1 MSDTDRS
8 RIQPVAIHP
17 AVRSPRSAPLAPDPT
32 APGHPAA
39 DLSDHPV
46 SAVRVVAAR
55 ATIPSRDRDG
65 DLPVEAVRAYLGRR
79 GLTAGPVEVGLALR
93 DLGRLVSDQTVRAT
107 VTALRR
113 ESVGAGPLEELLA
126 LPGVTDVL
134 VNGSAEVYVDRG
146 QGLEPVPTP
155 FAEESDVRRLAVRL
169 AASVG
174 RRLDDGSPFVDARL
188 ASGVRVHAV
197 LGAVADRGTCLSL
210 RVPHATTLSL
220 EEWVAGGA
228 LAPAAARVLRRVVEH
243 RCAFLIAGG
252 TGSGKTTL
260 LASLLSL
267 VPAGERIVIA
277 EDSREL
283 NPSHPHCV
291 RLEGR
296 PANTEGVGAVT
307 LTDLV
312 RQALR
317 MRPDRLVVGEVRG
330 PELVD
335 LLTALNTGHEGGSGT
350 LHANSAGDVPARLE
364 ALAALGGLGRAALH
378 AQVAAALD
386 LVVQIRRFADGHR
399 WVEEIRVIQADPA
412 SGLCRAV
419 PALRFE
425 TAGAVIRLEAA
436 DDLVRLVGG

>member
-1 MSDTDRS
+1 MSESVLTLR
-8 RIQPVAIHP
+8 P
-17 AVRSPRSAPLAPDPT
+17 
-32 APGHPAA
+32 
-39 DLSDHPV
+39 
-46 SAVRVVAAR
+46 
-55 ATIPSRDRDG
+55 PSLRETEA
-65 DLPVEAVRAYLGRR
+65 PVEAVRAYLGRR
-79 GLTAGPVEVGLALR
+79 GLPAGPVEVGLALR
-93 DLGRLVSDQTVRAT
+93 DLGHLVSDRSVRTTVA
-107 VTALRR
+107 ALRR
-113 ESVGAGPLEELLA
+113 ESVGAGPLEELLL

-134 VNGSAEVYVDRG
+134 VNGASEVFVDRG
-146 QGLEPVPTP
+146 EGLEAVPSP
-155 FAEESDVRRLAVRL
+155 FADDGEVRRLAVRL

-197 LGAVADRGTCLSL
+197 LGGVADRGTCLSL
-210 RVPHATTLSL
+210 RVPRSSTLTL

-228 LAPAAARVLRRVVEH
+228 LAPAAARVLRRMIER

-267 VPAGERIVIA
+267 APASERLVIA

-283 NPSHPHCV
+283 NPAHPHCV

-296 PANTEGVGAVT
+296 PANIEGVGAVT

-335 LLTALNTGHEGGSGT
+335 LLTALNTGHEGGCGT
-350 LHANSAGDVPARLE
+350 VHANSAGDVPARLE
-364 ALAALGGLGRAALH
+364 ALAALGGLGRPALH
-378 AQVAAALD
+378 AQLAAALD
-386 LVVQIRRFADGHR
+386 LVVQIRRFPDGRR
-399 WVEEIRVIQADPA
+399 WVEEIRVIRADAA

-419 PALRFE
+419 PALQFE
-425 TAGAVIRLEAA
+425 VSGAVARLEGAEA
-436 DDLVRLVGG
+436 LSRLVGA